1 MLKRTIEISR
11 EAAHLTTRHKQ
22 LQLKREGEV
31 VGSVPC
37 EDVGLVLVDHP
48 GTTYTHNALT
58 ALLDAKAALVVCG
71 QDHLP
76 KGILFPL
83 SDHLEIVWRIEEQTS
98 VSKPLQKRLWK
109 QIVQAKIRAQA
120 GNLTPGSVP
129 HRKLLN
135 YAREV
140 KAGDTSNREAVA
152 ARLYWSSWLVNCEAP
167 ESVEPFRRDRDGD
180 APNHFLNY
188 GYAILRAAIAR
199 SLVAAGLLPAIGIHH
214 RNRSN
219 AFCLADDLI
228 EPLRPLVD
236 ARARELHFNGQ
247 SDLDQEAKQT
257 LLDLLTETV
266 STGNQSGPLMV
277 AINRMTASLVHCYQG
292 TRKDLE
298 IPIPCI
304 SADTEVCGS

>member
-22 LQLKREGEV
+22 LQLKRDGQV

-58 ALLDAKAALVVCG
+58 ALLDANAALIVCG
-71 QDHLP
+71 KDHLP

-83 SDHLEIVWRIEEQTS
+83 SDHMEIVWRIEEQTS

-109 QIVQAKIRAQA
+109 QLIQAKIRAQA
-120 GNLTPGSVP
+120 GNLTSGSVP

-167 ESVEPFRRDRDGD
+167 DTVEPFRRDRDGD

-236 ARARELHFNGQ
+236 ARARELYFSGKTE
-247 SDLDQEAKQT
+247 LDQEAKQV

-266 STGNQSGPLMV
+266 STGSQSGPLMV
-277 AINRMTASLVHCYQG
+277 AISRMTASLVHCYQG

-298 IPIPCI
+298 IPVPCI